1 MNFKKL
7 LLFLAAPLAIA
18 MSSCTPEAPVYT
30 LPEIK
35 ITNAEGSEVS
45 EINVEAEGG
54 EVTINITATRSWA
67 INSQSDW
74 FSCTPMS
81 DTNLELV
88 EKKVEVKFTIAPN
101 EENSSRSESIKIT
114 MDKTTKTLNITQA
127 GKGQVALGEVLYFDN
142 FDKDGKQAQKGSSG
156 WATYID
162 GDGQQYLNPTPDW
175 QSGVTYGGTKLT
187 VRSNTANGSG
197 GQHSNY
203 EGSGMNYLWFG
214 TAPTNLSVSNILLS
228 HLEGNALT
236 LSFGTERYEYNASD
250 NTFKND
256 EFQVYISGDGEKW
269 SQIEYSF
276 LDGVNLNGKWN
287 IATAQF
293 NLKEVPEKL
302 HIYITTSVSSAY
314 ALDDLKL
321 MAGGGGVEIDLSQG
335 TTIEGAG
342 GGNTGGGSDTPTTN
356 APETLVEAT
365 IAEFLAAPVSSD
377 TWYKLTGEIINIAK
391 EDYGNFTIKDATDE
405 VYIYGMTNGWVGSNN
420 KSFSQIGLK
429 VGDTVTLG
437 TLRGEYNGTPQGG
450 GNPVPAYYISHV
462 AGEGGTTEPE
472 PPVAGDG
479 EYASDSQFVCTADNS
494 TNAVYTLGATTIG
507 GQSATGFKLGK
518 SKQQGKFT
526 SAAIGVTGD
535 KYLNF
540 YAVAWGAGGDATIY
554 FRVNGGTVI
563 EQAIKANSGASGN
576 PPYNNIVP
584 TENDHYSIKLTGLA
598 ATDVIEFSS
607 NAAFDCAE
615 TTDYAT
621 RAIFFGVKLT
631 DEPLS
636 GNTGGGTTTPDPDPE
651 PDPDPT
657 PGDVNTIAGVLALGQ
672 NATVPS
678 GATIEAVVISNQ
690 ALNNMTSK
698 KGLYVQDATGG
709 LQFYLAANHEFA
721 FGDKLQIDLG
731 GATIGNYNGATQ
743 ISGLALEK
751 ITKLSSGN
759 TVEAKTVSIADFLAN
774 KYESQYVAIE
784 NVQVADADL
793 NKTWATAA
801 AGQHNSINIVDAN
814 GNAFVVFTGKYATDL
829 EKTVAQG
836 SGTIKGISSISKGAM
851 QLIFAQD
858 SDYADLT
865 GTRFGGGTTTPD
877 PEPELPTDLAG
888 SGEGTEASPYDVTRA
903 LDIINRGVAATDAV
917 YTKGIISSIT
927 EVSPSYGNA
936 TFQISVD
943 GTTTTELTVFRSKY
957 LNGEKFTAED
967 QIKVGDEVVVVGVL
981 VLYNGTTPEISTC
994 NLVSLNSADQ
1004 GGEDTP
1010 VTPEPEP
1017 EVGEWAGRDD
1027 FNTVGHNS
1035 GYTERKTTAG
1045 WIGENCAVQ
1054 SGGEKDANP
1063 VLPSL
1068 LGNDTNTRA
1077 FCMTGKTTAVGKITS
1092 PVLTTG
1098 CGKLKFTYGLAFTDN
1113 NGVDI
1118 NVEIM
1123 QNGSAVKTFNVKQAC
1138 TKYQVL
1144 TFEEE
1149 VNVAG
1154 DFQIVFTNNC
1164 PSQNTGNKDRVS
1176 IWDIM
1181 WTASAAN

>member
-35 ITNAEGSEVS
+35 ITNAEGSEVR

-101 EENSSRSESIKIT
+101 EETSSRSESIKIT

-187 VRSNTANGSG
+187 VRSNSANGSG

-214 TAPTNLSVSNILLS
+214 TAPTNLSVGNILLS

-256 EFQVYISGDGEKW
+256 EFKVYISGDGEKW

-321 MAGGGGVEIDLSQG
+321 MAGGGGAEIDLSQG

-391 EDYGNFTIKDATDE
+391 EDYGNFTIKDATNE

-494 TNAVYTLGATTIG
+494 TNAVYTLGTTTIG

-607 NAAFDCAE
+607 NAAFDCAA

-636 GNTGGGTTTPDPDPE
+636 GNT
-651 PDPDPT
+651 
-657 PGDVNTIAGVLALGQ
+657 
-672 NATVPS
+672 
-678 GATIEAVVISNQ
+678 
-690 ALNNMTSK
+690 
-698 KGLYVQDATGG
+698 
-709 LQFYLAANHEFA
+709 
-721 FGDKLQIDLG
+721 
-731 GATIGNYNGATQ
+731 
-743 ISGLALEK
+743 
-751 ITKLSSGN
+751 
-759 TVEAKTVSIADFLAN
+759 
-774 KYESQYVAIE
+774 
-784 NVQVADADL
+784 
-793 NKTWATAA
+793 
-801 AGQHNSINIVDAN
+801 
-814 GNAFVVFTGKYATDL
+814 
-829 EKTVAQG
+829 
-836 SGTIKGISSISKGAM
+836 
-851 QLIFAQD
+851 
-858 SDYADLT
+858 
-865 GTRFGGGTTTPD
+865 GGGTTTPD

-917 YTKGIISSIT
+917 YTKGIISSIS

-981 VLYNGTTPEISTC
+981 VLYNGTTPEISNC
-994 NLVSLNSADQ
+994 NLVSLKSADQ

-1010 VTPEPEP
+1010 VTPDPEP

-1035 GYTERKTTAG
+1035 SYTERKTTAG

>member
-101 EENSSRSESIKIT
+101 EETSSRSESIKIT

-187 VRSNTANGSG
+187 VRSNSANGSG

-256 EFQVYISGDGEKW
+256 EFKVYISGDGEKW

-437 TLRGEYNGTPQGG
+437 TLRGVYDGTPQGG

-494 TNAVYTLGATTIG
+494 TNAVYTLGTTTIG

-607 NAAFDCAE
+607 NAAFDCAA

-636 GNTGGGTTTPDPDPE
+636 GNT
-651 PDPDPT
+651 
-657 PGDVNTIAGVLALGQ
+657 
-672 NATVPS
+672 
-678 GATIEAVVISNQ
+678 
-690 ALNNMTSK
+690 
-698 KGLYVQDATGG
+698 
-709 LQFYLAANHEFA
+709 
-721 FGDKLQIDLG
+721 
-731 GATIGNYNGATQ
+731 
-743 ISGLALEK
+743 
-751 ITKLSSGN
+751 
-759 TVEAKTVSIADFLAN
+759 
-774 KYESQYVAIE
+774 
-784 NVQVADADL
+784 
-793 NKTWATAA
+793 
-801 AGQHNSINIVDAN
+801 
-814 GNAFVVFTGKYATDL
+814 
-829 EKTVAQG
+829 
-836 SGTIKGISSISKGAM
+836 
-851 QLIFAQD
+851 
-858 SDYADLT
+858 
-865 GTRFGGGTTTPD
+865 GGGTTTPD

-981 VLYNGTTPEISTC
+981 VLYNGTTPEISNC
-994 NLVSLNSADQ
+994 NLVSLKSADQ

-1010 VTPEPEP
+1010 VTPDPEPELPTDLAGSGEGTEASPYDVTRALDIINRGVAATDAVYTKGIISSITEVSPSYGNATFQISVDGTTTTELTVFRSKYLNGEKFTAEDQIKVGDEVVVVGVLVLYNGTTPEISNCNLVSLKSADQGGEDTPVTPDPEP

-1035 GYTERKTTAG
+1035 SYTKRETTAG

>member
-101 EENSSRSESIKIT
+101 EETSSRSESIKIT

-187 VRSNTANGSG
+187 VRSNSANGSG

-256 EFQVYISGDGEKW
+256 EFKVYISGDGEKW

-437 TLRGEYNGTPQGG
+437 TLRGVYDGTPQGG

-494 TNAVYTLGATTIG
+494 TNAVYTLGTTTIG

-607 NAAFDCAE
+607 NAAFDCAA

-636 GNTGGGTTTPDPDPE
+636 GNT
-651 PDPDPT
+651 
-657 PGDVNTIAGVLALGQ
+657 
-672 NATVPS
+672 
-678 GATIEAVVISNQ
+678 
-690 ALNNMTSK
+690 
-698 KGLYVQDATGG
+698 
-709 LQFYLAANHEFA
+709 
-721 FGDKLQIDLG
+721 
-731 GATIGNYNGATQ
+731 
-743 ISGLALEK
+743 
-751 ITKLSSGN
+751 
-759 TVEAKTVSIADFLAN
+759 
-774 KYESQYVAIE
+774 
-784 NVQVADADL
+784 
-793 NKTWATAA
+793 
-801 AGQHNSINIVDAN
+801 
-814 GNAFVVFTGKYATDL
+814 
-829 EKTVAQG
+829 
-836 SGTIKGISSISKGAM
+836 
-851 QLIFAQD
+851 
-858 SDYADLT
+858 
-865 GTRFGGGTTTPD
+865 GGGTTTPD

-981 VLYNGTTPEISTC
+981 VLYNGTTPEISNC
-994 NLVSLNSADQ
+994 NLVSLKSADQ

-1010 VTPEPEP
+1010 VTPDPEP

-1035 GYTERKTTAG
+1035 SYTKRETTAG

>member
-101 EENSSRSESIKIT
+101 EETSSRSESIKIT

-187 VRSNTANGSG
+187 VRSNSANGSG

-214 TAPTNLSVSNILLS
+214 TAPTNLSVGNILLS

-256 EFQVYISGDGEKW
+256 EFKVYISGDGEKW

-321 MAGGGGVEIDLSQG
+321 MSGGGGAEIDLSQG

-342 GGNTGGGSDTPTTN
+342 GGNTGGSDTPTTN

-437 TLRGEYNGTPQGG
+437 TLRGVYDGTPQGG

-494 TNAVYTLGATTIG
+494 TNAVYTLGTTTIG
-507 GQSATGFKLGK
+507 GQSVTGFKLGK

-584 TENDHYSIKLTGLA
+584 TENDHYSIKLTGLV

-607 NAAFDCAE
+607 NAAFDCAT

-636 GNTGGGTTTPDPDPE
+636 GNTGGGTTNPDPE
-651 PDPDPT
+651 PELPT
-657 PGDVNTIAGVLALGQ
+657 DLAGSGEGTEASPYDVTRALDIINRGVA
-672 NATVPS
+672 
-678 GATIEAVVISNQ
+678 
-690 ALNNMTSK
+690 
-698 KGLYVQDATGG
+698 
-709 LQFYLAANHEFA
+709 
-721 FGDKLQIDLG
+721 
-731 GATIGNYNGATQ
+731 
-743 ISGLALEK
+743 
-751 ITKLSSGN
+751 
-759 TVEAKTVSIADFLAN
+759 
-774 KYESQYVAIE
+774 
-784 NVQVADADL
+784 
-793 NKTWATAA
+793 
-801 AGQHNSINIVDAN
+801 
-814 GNAFVVFTGKYATDL
+814 ATDAVY
-829 EKTVAQG
+829 T
-836 SGTIKGISSISKGAM
+836 KGIISSITEVSPSYGNATF
-851 QLIFAQD
+851 QISVD
-858 SDYADLT
+858 
-865 GTRFGGGTTTPD
+865 GTTTTELTVFRSKYLNGEKFTAEDQIKVGDEVVVVGVLVLYNGTTPEISNCNLVSLKSADQGGEDTPVTPD

-981 VLYNGTTPEISTC
+981 VLYNGTTPEISNC
-994 NLVSLNSADQ
+994 NLVSLKSADQ

-1010 VTPEPEP
+1010 VTPDPEP

-1035 GYTERKTTAG
+1035 SYTERKTTAG